1 MEVPPPP
8 GPWTERLQRIL
19 EPLAGHNLDPDSL
32 RSVPS
37 WGLSFLLHALFLLV
51 LALLIRVGRSSSDLK
66 PIESQVVAPAIADLT
81 SLVDASQ
88 AGDPF
93 TKEHG
98 PDPPSLGLDSADPLV
113 KFSAQPEIPGLVRFG
128 PELAGP
134 AGPNVSGVTLLT
146 ELTGTA
152 SARGGPR
159 LPGLADEIT
168 APFSGRS
175 GLDRAR
181 LVRREGGTVHSEKAV
196 EDGLVWIIRHQRAD
210 GGWSLNFQDQC
221 QANPCPR
228 HRVMESP
235 TAATGLAL
243 LPLLAA
249 GYIHNVKCRHQDSV
263 RRGVEWLVQHQQPN
277 GDLFVGGP
285 GIAYMYSHAI
295 ATMAL
300 CEAYGI
306 SRDPRLKEPA
316 RRAVNFIIEAQNTE
330 GGGWRYSPGQAGDT
344 SVFGW
349 QMFALRSSHLAG
361 LSIPRSTLRG
371 CSDYLNLA
379 ATDAKKILYA
389 YQPGRPVSPVMTAE
403 ALVSRQLLGWPR
415 NNPSLV
421 KGAGRIAAHLESNN
435 DRNIYYWYYATQL
448 LHNMKNKDWEKW
460 NPRVREFLIKT
471 QVKGETCASGS
482 WDPFQPVPDRW
493 GGTAGRLFQTSLS
506 ILTLEVYYRYLPLYR
521 TSDTEGGLE
530 AALKLNAEPGKQN
543 EHKK

>member
-1 MEVPPPP
+1 MDVPPPS
-8 GPWTERLQRIL
+8 GPWVQRLNRIL
-19 EPLAGHNLDPDSL
+19 EPLAGQNLGPDSL

-37 WGLSFLLHALFLLV
+37 WGLSFLLHALFLLI
-51 LALLIRVGRSSSDLK
+51 LALLIRVGRSSADVK
-66 PIESQVVAPAIADLT
+66 PIASQVVAPAIADLT
-81 SLVDASQ
+81 SLVEASQ

-93 TKEHG
+93 TKEQG
-98 PDPPSLGLDSADPLV
+98 PDPPSLGLEPADPLV

-134 AGPNVSGVTLLT
+134 AGPNASGVTLLT
-146 ELTGTA
+146 GLTGTA

-159 LPGLADEIT
+159 LPGLADEIM

-196 EDGLVWIIRHQRAD
+196 EDGLLWIIRHQRAD
-210 GGWSLNFQDQC
+210 GGWLLNFQDQC

-228 HRVMESP
+228 HRVIESP

-263 RRGVEWLVQHQQPN
+263 RRGVQWLVQHQQPN

-285 GIAYMYSHAI
+285 GITYMYSHAI
-295 ATMAL
+295 AAMAL

-306 SRDPRLKEPA
+306 SHDPRLKEPA
-316 RRAVNFIIEAQNTE
+316 RRAVNFIVEAQNTE

-349 QMFALRSSHLAG
+349 QMFALRSAHLAG

-371 CSDYLNLA
+371 CADYLNLA
-379 ATDAKKILYA
+379 ATDSKKILYA
-389 YQPGRPVSPVMTAE
+389 YQPGRAVSPVMTAE

-415 NNPSLV
+415 NHPSLV
-421 KGAGRIAAHLESNN
+421 KGAGRIAAHLEKDN

-448 LHNMKNKDWEKW
+448 LHNMKNKDWERW

-471 QVKGETCASGS
+471 QVKDDTCASGS
-482 WDPFQPVPDRW
+482 WDPFQPAADRW

-521 TSDTEGGLE
+521 TGDTEGGLE
-530 AALKLNAEPGKQN
+530 AALKVEPGKQN
-543 EHKK
+543 KSK

>member
-1 MEVPPPP
+1 M
-8 GPWTERLQRIL
+8 
-19 EPLAGHNLDPDSL
+19 
-32 RSVPS
+32 
-37 WGLSFLLHALFLLV
+37 LLV
-51 LALLIRVGRSSSDLK
+51 LALLIRVGSSSADVR
-66 PIESQVVAPAIADLT
+66 PIASQVVAPALGDLT
-81 SLVDASQ
+81 SLVEASQ
-88 AGDPF
+88 SGDPF
-93 TKEHG
+93 TKEQS
-98 PDPPSLGLDSADPLV
+98 PDPPSLGLETVDPLV

-128 PELAGP
+128 PDLAGP
-134 AGPNVSGVTLLT
+134 RGPNAQGVTLLT
-146 ELTGTA
+146 DLAGSA
-152 SARGGPR
+152 SAKGGLH
-159 LPGLADEIT
+159 LPGLADDIT

-175 GLDRAR
+175 GLDRAQ

-210 GGWSLNFQDQC
+210 GGWSLNFQEHC
-221 QANPCPR
+221 QANGCPP
-228 HRVMESP
+228 HRVLDSD

-243 LPLLAA
+243 LPLLGA
-249 GYIHNVKCRHQDSV
+249 GYIHTVKCRHQDSV

-295 ATMAL
+295 ASMAL
-300 CEAYGI
+300 CEAYGL
-306 SRDPRLKEPA
+306 SRDSRLKEPA
-316 RRAVNFIIEAQNTE
+316 RRALNFIIEAQNTE

-349 QMFALRSSHLAG
+349 QMFALRSGHLAG
-361 LSIPRSTLRG
+361 LTIPRSTLRG

-379 ATDAKKILYA
+379 STDAKKILYA

-415 NNPSLV
+415 NHPSLV
-421 KGAGRIAAHLESNN
+421 KGAGRIAAHLESDN

-448 LHNMKNKDWEKW
+448 LHNLKNKDWERW
-460 NPRVREFLIKT
+460 NPHVRELLIKT
-471 QVKGETCASGS
+471 QVKDDTCASGS
-482 WDPFQPVPDRW
+482 WDPFQPAPDRW

-530 AALKLNAEPGKQN
+530 AASTAEPGKRD
-543 EHKK
+543 ERKK